1 MVFTMQK
8 NPYINA
14 AGQKQGEKRT
24 GTHEDNGSVS
34 KKAKKAPAAASL
46 VP

>member
-1 MVFTMQK
+1 MVFVMQK
-8 NPYINA
+8 NPYVHA
-14 AGQKQGEKRT
+14 AGEKQGEKRI
-24 GTHEDNGSVS
+24 GTQEDNGSVP

>member
-8 NPYINA
+8 NPYVNA
-14 AGQKQGEKRT
+14 AVEKQSEKRT
-24 GTHEDNGSVS
+24 GTHEDNGSVL
-34 KKAKKAPAAASL
+34 KKAKKGPAAASL